1 LGASETHQQET
12 TKMKLQFRV
21 LATVGT
27 LLIAMSG
34 TSTASAQKRGGVLR
48 TYDPDSPGGLS
59 IQEEATVFARGP
71 MGGVFNNLIMF
82 DQHVPQNSLA
92 SIVPDLATDWS
103 WDEEGTALTFKL
115 RQGVKFHDGKPFTAR
130 DVKCT
135 WDLRMDL
142 ASQKL
147 RINPGKSTY
156 YNLAEVTTNGDWE
169 VRFHLKR
176 PQPAF
181 PMLLAGDSSGI
192 YPCHVSPGQMRQH
205 PIGTGPFK
213 FVEYKPNE
221 DIKVTRNPDYWKP
234 GRPYL
239 DGIEYTIIKDPGT
252 ANLAFIAGK
261 FDITFPLA
269 GLTIPLL
276 KNIESQMP
284 QAICELNSGEGIN
297 RHLLVNYH
305 KPPFDNP
312 EFRRAMARSIDRQAF
327 IDTIAQGE
335 GQIGGVLQPPPN
347 GLWGMPADE
356 VKKLP
361 GYNPDVKKN
370 RAEGRQIMQQLGYG
384 SDKSL
389 QIKVTTRNVQGYR
402 DPAVLLIDQLKQVY
416 IDGELEEVDTPQYF
430 PKIMRKDFTV
440 ALNLQTS
447 GPDPDPILKLFYSC
461 GASLNWDG
469 YCNPEIDKLIDQQ
482 SEEAEPARR
491 KQLLWEIERKLAAD
505 NARPILFYARG
516 ATCRQPWVKGFTQMA
531 NSLFNGWRMEDVWL
545 DK

>member
-1 LGASETHQQET
+1 MKSTLRAAGA
-12 TKMKLQFRV
+12 
-21 LATVGT
+21 ATG
-27 LLIAMSG
+27 LLIALACG
-34 TSTASAQKRGGVLR
+34 GAAFAQKPGGILK
-48 TYDPDSPGGLS
+48 TYDPDSPGNMS
-59 IQEEATVFARGP
+59 IMEQSTVFARGP
-71 MGGVFNNLIMF
+71 MMGVFNNLIMF
-82 DQHVPQNSLA
+82 DQHVPQDSLQ
-92 SIVPDLATDWS
+92 SIVPDLATS
-103 WDEEGTALTFKL
+103 WAWNEDGNELTFTL
-115 RQGVKFHDGKPFTAR
+115 RHGVKFHDGKPFTAQ

-142 ASQKL
+142 APEKL
-147 RINPGKSTY
+147 RINPGKSSF

-169 VRFHLKR
+169 VTFHLKR

-181 PMLLAGDSSGI
+181 PMMLAADFSPI
-192 YPCHVSPGQMRQH
+192 YPCHVSPAQMRQH

-221 DIKVTRNPDYWKP
+221 SIKVTRNLDYWKP
-234 GRPYL
+234 NHPYL
-239 DGIEYTIIKDPGT
+239 DGIEYTIIKDPST

-261 FDITFPLA
+261 FDMTFPYS
-269 GLTIPLL
+269 LTIPLL

-284 QAICELNSGEGIN
+284 QALCELNSGEGIN

-335 GQIGGVLQPPPN
+335 GQIGGVLQPPPA
-347 GLWGMPADE
+347 GLWGMPPDE
-356 VKKLP
+356 VKRLP
-361 GYNPDVKKN
+361 GYGPDVEEN
-370 RAEGRQIMQQLGYG
+370 RSEGRQMMQQLGYG
-384 SDKSL
+384 PDKHL
-389 QIKVTTRNVQGYR
+389 EIKVTTRNLLYYR

-430 PKIMRKDFTV
+430 PKILRKDFTV

-447 GPDPDPILKLFYSC
+447 GPDPDPILNNFYGC
-461 GASLNWDG
+461 DGTINWDG
-469 YCNPEIDKLIDQQ
+469 YCNPEVDALIEQQ
-482 SEEAEPARR
+482 SREGDPARR
-491 KQLLWEIERKLAAD
+491 KEVLWQIERKLAAD
-505 NARPILFYARG
+505 VARPILFYVKG
-516 ATCRQPWVKGFTQMA
+516 ATCRQPYVKGFSQMA